1 MTSLISICF
10 ILLAALLAAKPMGLY
25 IAKVFDGAPSK
36 IDRFFLPAE
45 RLLLEL
51 GGVKVGC
58 QQCGKQDKT
67 DGYERRHFNTPN
79 LCTIK
84 ISQDS
89 IKHKSNRQTWRLLP
103 LPIAPWQSLLSHL

>member
-51 GGVKVGC
+51 GGVK
-58 QQCGKQDKT
+58 GKT
-67 DGYERRHFNTPN
+67 NRGRNTPPRWYSR
-79 LCTIK
+79 I
-84 ISQDS
+84 
-89 IKHKSNRQTWRLLP
+89 RR
-103 LPIAPWQSLLSHL
+103 